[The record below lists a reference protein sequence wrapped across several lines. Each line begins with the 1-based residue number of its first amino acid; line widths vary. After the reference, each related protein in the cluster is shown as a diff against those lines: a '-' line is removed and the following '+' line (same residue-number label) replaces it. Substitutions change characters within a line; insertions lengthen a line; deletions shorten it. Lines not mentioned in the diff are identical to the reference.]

1 MSTPARAVWQEW
13 ASETGVK
20 VGVIATLAKRIA
32 EHLEGLPQA
41 VAKVSTRKLKVDMGV
56 TAVAPETWRL
66 AVHRYQEDGPEWLL
80 RRCSLVRAS
89 AVSAKELGH
98 PLGHRIDLCQPGTTK
113 APAEARASDRGVA
126 ASTPALHATGARG
139 LKVVRLT
146 ARRLE
151 AAGACS

>member
-1 MSTPARAVWQEW
+1 M
-13 ASETGVK
+13 K

-113 APAEARASDRGVA
+113 APAKARASLRGDA
-126 ASTPALHATGARG
+126 ASTRPAMQRAPARPGRCDGPRATLRARAPIPS
-139 LKVVRLT
+139 LRL
-146 ARRLE
+146 APHDCNPF
-151 AAGACS
+151 GD